1 MTGGAELPSRGSRAG
16 GPVGGRAR
24 MIGCAVALIG
34 LAPVACVTSAPA
46 EQFPRDVRMNS
57 IMWFLNDF
65 AEPREA
71 CTLAG
76 GEALDV
82 EPQDVVLGETE
93 SADGR
98 FIIDASMRPMPV
110 VTM

>member
-1 MTGGAELPSRGSRAG
+1 
-16 GPVGGRAR
+16 

-82 EPQDVVLGETE
+82 EPQDVVLGQSK
-93 SADGR
+93 SADR
-98 FIIDASMRPMPV
+98 CLCFQAAVRAMPIV
-110 VTM
+110 AMKPVE